1 MLDDRRNFLTAISG
15 CVGALC
21 FWRPKKRIG
30 PPRPRPEPKPRNPRW
45 EWIQYDWQ
53 SRWIGIPTKM
63 QWRIHERTWAANV
76 TLFADEWRSIYER
89 LQRCNSEPFMG
100 VSPGCLRIDGIF
112 CGSPRDGLVDCTVIL
127 LESNQRMDAVCEI
140 DVDGFLNERIIRRR
154 VNFYDL
160 FRGEHAI
167 VSIGGKEVENARRVS

>member
-1 MLDDRRNFLTAISG
+1 M
-15 CVGALC
+15 
-21 FWRPKKRIG
+21 
-30 PPRPRPEPKPRNPRW
+30 
-45 EWIQYDWQ
+45 
-53 SRWIGIPTKM
+53 
-63 QWRIHERTWAANV
+63 
-76 TLFADEWRSIYER
+76 
-89 LQRCNSEPFMG
+89 
-100 VSPGCLRIDGIF
+100 
-112 CGSPRDGLVDCTVIL
+112 DCTVIL